1 MAGMPYAVLKRAEE
15 VLHQLESARATS
27 ETKPQIKKKE
37 ESYQLSFINLD
48 DPLLLEVKE
57 QIIDTDI
64 DRLTPVEALMK
75 LNEIKNL
82 LVKNKK

>member
-1 MAGMPYAVLKRAEE
+1 MAGMPYSVLKRAEE

-27 ETKPQIKKKE
+27 ETKPVIEKKE
-37 ESYQLSFINLD
+37 AGYQLSFINLD

-82 LVKNKK
+82 LVKKKK